1 MNEWMLTFSELILKI
16 RAILWKF
23 FFLLLQ
29 SSDGFCQCIDLKCNW
44 LHLSFRE
51 SLWHDI
57 CLGNVNEGRTQTQGR
72 YAYTIEVEWA
82 LNRSTLPIPRRP
94 QMLWIAFAADLAC
107 GKVSARADWIFCPF
121 GSCCQENRGIG
132 MLRANV
138 QSSETHF
145 VANSQPPPPTKQKKV
160 QFGLL
165 NVSLNQNGNCI
176 YSDV

>member
-1 MNEWMLTFSELILKI
+1 MNECWHSLNWSWRLGPSCESSFSCSCNHQTGSASALILS
-16 RAILWKF
+16 AI
-23 FFLLLQ
+23 
-29 SSDGFCQCIDLKCNW
+29 GFISVFEKV
-44 LHLSFRE
+44 SV
-51 SLWHDI
+51 WHDI